1 MFIEVIAQIT
11 FLKAE
16 KGGKKIPFGKG
27 FSPKLVFNKSNIE
40 YFTEFNL
47 LDNKILYP
55 GERTK
60 LKLKIK
66 CKSKQCVHPGASF
79 DLFEMGKIIGDGTI
93 MKII

>member
-1 MFIEVIAQIT
+1 LFVEVVAQIT

-40 YFTEFNL
+40 YFTEFNM
-47 LDNKILYP
+47 LDNKIIFP
-55 GERTK
+55 GEQIK
-60 LKLKIK
+60 LTLKIK
-66 CKSKQCVHPGASF
+66 CSQNIYIHSGASF
-79 DLFEMGKIIGDGTI
+79 DLLEMEKIIGDGTI